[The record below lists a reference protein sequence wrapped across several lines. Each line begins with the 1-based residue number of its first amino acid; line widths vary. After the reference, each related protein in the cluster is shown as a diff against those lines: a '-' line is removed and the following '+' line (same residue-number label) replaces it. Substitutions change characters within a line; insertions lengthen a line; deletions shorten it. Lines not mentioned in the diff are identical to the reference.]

1 MDHMVIWHLGGIC
14 EERILNRA
22 RENYLEYALQ
32 EPIDAMRQKDKK
44 VTSMLV
50 SGREVDVWAL

>member
-1 MDHMVIWHLGGIC
+1 MDHMVIWHLWGIC
-14 EERILNRA
+14 EERNLNRA